1 MQLNKAHKAMIINK
15 IMADIPR
22 TNYGEVINGIVQA
35 KAYELMPAE
44 VKVVYDNEDT
54 RKFLSKRHCVAYGDY
69 TGGIGYVYWG
79 AKTTHDTLYVNRPRY
94 NDDDGDLT
102 KELLAEVRV
111 AVDKAVRRAEEQGK
125 ARNSMREKLYT
136 MLVGIRT
143 LKQAKDMLEVELHKY
158 LPVEPPKD
166 DAQKSAQ
173 ASTAL
178 VPYVVANLREMGWPK
193 DQEPST
199 KEGAN

>member
-1 MQLNKAHKAMIINK
+1 MQLNKDHKVEIINK

-22 TNYGEVINGIVQA
+22 TNYGETINGIVQA

-44 VKVVYDNEDT
+44 VKVVYDNENT
-54 RKFLSKRHCVAYGDY
+54 RKFIAQRHCIAYGDY
-69 TGGIGYVYWG
+69 TGGIGNVYWA
-79 AKTTHDTLYVNRPRY
+79 AKTTHDTLYLNRPHY
-94 NDDDGDLT
+94 NDMDDALT

-136 MLVGIRT
+136 MLRGIRT

-166 DAQKSAQ
+166 AAQKAAQ

>member
-1 MQLNKAHKAMIINK
+1 MQLNKAHKAEIINK

-22 TNYGEVINGIVQA
+22 TDYGKVINGIVQA

-69 TGGIGYVYWG
+69 SGGIGSIYW
-79 AKTTHDTLYVNRPRY
+79 ASKTTHDTLYLNRPHY
-94 NDDDGDLT
+94 NDDDCDLT

-111 AVDKAVRRAEEQGK
+111 PGNEAVRRAEEQGK

-143 LKQAKDMLEVELHKY
+143 LQQAKAMLEPELHKY

-166 DAQKSAQ
+166 DAQKAAQ

>member
-1 MQLNKAHKAMIINK
+1 MQLNKTHKAEIVNK
-15 IMADIPR
+15 IMADVPR
-22 TNYGEVINGIVQA
+22 EDYAQLINGIVQA

-44 VKVVYDNEDT
+44 VKAVYDNEDT
-54 RKFLSKRHCVAYGDY
+54 RKFLSQRHCIAYGGY
-69 TGGIGYVYWG
+69 AGGIGNVYWA
-79 AKTTHDTLYVNRPRY
+79 AKTTHDTLYLNRPHH
-94 NDDDGDLT
+94 NDDDCDLT

-111 AVDKAVRRAEEQGK
+111 AVDKAVRRAEAEGK
-125 ARNSMREKLYT
+125 ARGSMRDKLT
-136 MLVGIRT
+136 AMLVGIRS

-158 LPVEPPKD
+158 LPAPPPKD
-166 DAQKSAQ
+166 DAQKAAQ

>member
-1 MQLNKAHKAMIINK
+1 MQLNKTHKAEIINK

-22 TNYGEVINGIVQA
+22 TDYAKIINGIVQA
-35 KAYELMPAE
+35 KACELMPDE
-44 VKVVYDNEDT
+44 VRAVYDNEDT
-54 RKFLSKRHCVAYGDY
+54 RQFLSQRHCTAYGGY
-69 TGGIGYVYWG
+69 TGGVGYVYWG
-79 AKTTHDTLYVNRPRY
+79 GKFADSTLYLDRPHY
-94 NDDDGDLT
+94 NDSDDAAT
-102 KELLAEVRV
+102 KKLLAEVRV
-111 AVDKAVRRAEEQGK
+111 PVNECVRLAEEQGK
-125 ARNSMREKLYT
+125 ARRSMQDKLTT
-136 MLVGIRT
+136 MLAGIRT

-166 DAQKSAQ
+166 AAQKAAQ

-199 KEGAN
+199 TEGAN

>member
-1 MQLNKAHKAMIINK
+1 MQLNKTHKAEIINK

-22 TNYGEVINGIVQA
+22 TNYGETINGIVQA

-54 RKFLSKRHCVAYGDY
+54 RKFLSKRHCMAYGEY
-69 TGGIGYVYWG
+69 AGGIGNVYW
-79 AKTTHDTLYVNRPRY
+79 ASQTTHDTLYLNRPHY
-94 NDDDGDLT
+94 NDMDDALT

-136 MLVGIRT
+136 MLQGIRT

-158 LPVEPPKD
+158 LPAPPPKD
-166 DAQKSAQ
+166 DAQKAAQ

>member
-1 MQLNKAHKAMIINK
+1 MQLNKAQKAMIINK
-15 IMADIPR
+15 IMEDIPR

-54 RKFLSKRHCVAYGDY
+54 RRFLSKRHCVAYGDY
-69 TGGIGYVYWG
+69 AGGIGYVYWG
-79 AKTTHDTLYVNRPRY
+79 AKTTHDTLYVNRPHY
-94 NDDDGDLT
+94 NDDDGELT

-166 DAQKSAQ
+166 DTQKAAQ